1 MNIAITTSTS
11 SDEQAFRLLEL
22 IGVPFTKGRA

>member
-1 MNIAITTSTS
+1 MNIAITTSTP

-22 IGVPFTKGRA
+22 IGIPFTKGRA